1 MKLLYITNGI
11 NGAGGLERV
20 LSIKASYM
28 ADHYKYDVT
37 ILSLNDQHVNPFY
50 RFSDRITMCSISVTG
65 NPVQYFSAYKKGV
78 QKIANEIQPDVIS
91 VCDDGLKG
99 FFIPSFLKTTAKII
113 YERHASIRLNT
124 SKGTL
129 GKISAWIM
137 KRLSPKFDRFVVL
150 TPANIQEWSGTNIM
164 AIPNPLS
171 FDPSSNSSLT
181 NKKLIVVGSHS
192 HNKGFDTLLKIW
204 KSLEPQFPAWE
215 LHIYGKTDGDK
226 TYIRLAESLKLH
238 QVYFHE
244 PVKDIQ
250 NKYLDASIMLLPSR
264 SEGFGMVLIE
274 AMACGVPCIS
284 FDCPSGPGDIISNG
298 EDGFLIE
305 DQNAGSFKQAVAK
318 LMTDDGLRKE
328 MGAKAKINAQRY
340 AVQPIVQRWDE
351 LFRSLLEETGHRR
364 V

>member
-11 NGAGGLERV
+11 AGSGGLERV
-20 LSIKASYM
+20 LSIKASYL
-28 ADHYKYDVT
+28 ADHYNYDVT

-50 RFSDRITMCSISVTG
+50 RFSDRITMRSSSVTG

-129 GKISAWIM
+129 GKISASIM
-137 KRLSPKFDRFVVL
+137 KRQSPKFDRFVVL

-192 HNKGFDTLLKIW
+192 HNKGFDTLLNIW

-215 LHIYGKTDGDK
+215 LHIYGKTDREK

-238 QVYFHE
+238 QVHFHE

-274 AMACGVPCIS
+274 AMACGLPCVS
-284 FDCPSGPGDIISNG
+284 FDCPSGPGDIITDG

-305 DQNAGSFKQAVAK
+305 DQNARSFNEAVAK
-318 LMTDDGLRKE
+318 LMTDVGLRKE

-340 AVQPIVQRWDE
+340 AVHPIVQRWDE